1 MSEEL
6 AIREESQPLTPMAVI
21 KQVSLIQQ
29 VMKEVMKEGEHWGT
43 VPGCGD
49 KPTLLKPG
57 AEKLCLTFRMAP
69 KYEITVNNFPD
80 GHREYEITCSLY
92 HITTGNFLGS
102 GVGVCSTMESKY
114 RYRKAARKC
123 PVCGAEAIIKGR
135 EEYGGGWLC
144 FKKKGGCGHKWDD
157 GAAEIEDQEA
167 GKVENENPADCYNTV
182 KKIGKK
188 RALVDATLTATAA
201 SDIFTQDIEE
211 IFAESPN
218 GKAAGFEPASGGSTP
233 PSAATETIDTET
245 GEVRDF
251 NKELKEAKTVV
262 ALDFIFDDFLE
273 TNPKPAFKVAV
284 QRIRDARATELNG
297 GENDISE

>member
-1 MSEEL
+1 MPESDL
-6 AIREESQPLTPMAVI
+6 AIREESQPLTPTAVI
-21 KQVSLIQQ
+21 KQVTLIQQ
-29 VMKEVMKEGEHWGT
+29 VMKEVMKEGEHWGKI
-43 VPGCGD
+43 PGCGD

-69 KYEITVNNFPD
+69 KYEITINNLPD

-114 RYRKAARKC
+114 RYRNAARKC
-123 PVCGAEAIIKGR
+123 PVCGKEAIIKGKQ
-135 EEYGGGWLC
+135 EYGGGWLC
-144 FKKKGGCGHKWDD
+144 FKRKDGCGAKWDD
-157 GAAEIEDQEA
+157 GAPEIENQDA
-167 GKVENENPADCYNTV
+167 GRVENDNPADCYNTV

-211 IFAESPN
+211 IFAESSS
-218 GKAAGFEPASGGSTP
+218 GRTSGFEPGNEGSSP
-233 PSAATETIDTET
+233 SSAATETVNKET

-251 NKELKEAKTVV
+251 IKEFKEAETEV
-262 ALDFIFDDFLE
+262 ALDFIFEDFMN
-273 TNPKPAFKVAV
+273 TKPKGPQVVAMR
-284 QRIRDARATELNG
+284 RIRDTRATDLKG
-297 GENDISE
+297 GE

>member
-1 MSEEL
+1 MSEDGL
-6 AIREESQPLTPMAVI
+6 VKVEEQPLTPQAVI
-21 KQVSLIQQ
+21 RQVGLIQQ
-29 VMKEVMKEGEHWGT
+29 VMKEVMKEGEHWGKI
-43 VPGCGD
+43 PGCGD

-69 KYEITVNNFPD
+69 KYEITINNLPD

-114 RYRKAARKC
+114 RYRNAARKC
-123 PVCGAEAIIKGR
+123 PVCGKEAIIKGK

-144 FKKKGGCGHKWDD
+144 FKKKDGCGNKWDD
-157 GAAEIEDQEA
+157 GASEIEDQEA
-167 GKVENENPADCYNTV
+167 GRVENDNPADCYNTV

-211 IFAESPN
+211 IFAESS
-218 GKAAGFEPASGGSTP
+218 SGRTSGLGPDNEGSTP
-233 PSAATETIDTET
+233 SSASTETVNTKT

-262 ALDFIFDDFLE
+262 ALDFIFDDFLA
-273 TNPKPAFKVAV
+273 TDPKPAFKVAV
-284 QRIRDARATELNG
+284 QRIRDARASELQG
-297 GENDISE
+297 GE